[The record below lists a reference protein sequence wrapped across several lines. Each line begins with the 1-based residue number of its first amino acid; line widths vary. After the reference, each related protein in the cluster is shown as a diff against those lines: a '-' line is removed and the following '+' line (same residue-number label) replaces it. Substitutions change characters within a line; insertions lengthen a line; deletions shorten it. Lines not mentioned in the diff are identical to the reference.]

1 MPEINQMQLDNIGLV
16 IYYGRELESELRAL
30 GGTGIG
36 AGELVNSIRDRIPD
50 ALFRDICYMMGM
62 RNRFAHSSDGGEA
75 PGIPENFVPAEYS
88 AHAES
93 VLRRL
98 REMRAAREAAP
109 VSVKS
114 SRSDEATPELDELRR
129 MRGEF
134 RRRCRVLCCI
144 PLINWFYFLT
154 LSFGAFNRAAMP
166 LAALLLGILAVP
178 PAISGFTDMDKV
190 HLACA
195 AALLVASYALSLT
208 VFKGLTCR
216 IRWWWRLPFLNLI
229 KLCGV
234 VLSVINWKKL
244 LCGLAGLG
252 FDIWAVWAL
261 FASGRPW
268 RYFLT
273 GMIAAY
279 ALGLWYLIFAAPAE
293 REEDEA

>member
-30 GGTGIG
+30 GGTGVG

-62 RNRFAHSSDGGEA
+62 RNRFAHSPDGGEA
-75 PGIPENFVPAEYS
+75 PGIPENFVAAEYS

-98 REMRAAREAAP
+98 REMREVRESAP
-109 VSVKS
+109 ASLQS
-114 SRSDEATPELDELRR
+114 SSTGEATPELDELRR
-129 MRGEF
+129 LRGEF

-154 LSFGAFNRAAMP
+154 LIFGAFQRAAMP
-166 LAALLLGILAVP
+166 LAALLLAILAAP

-195 AALLVASYALSLT
+195 AALLAASYALSLT
-208 VFKGLTCR
+208 VFKSIPRR
-216 IRWWWRLPFLNLI
+216 IRWWWRLPLLNLI
-229 KLCGV
+229 KLCEV
-234 VLSVINWKKL
+234 VLSVIQWKKL
-244 LCGLAGLG
+244 LCGLAGLCL
-252 FDIWAVWAL
+252 DIWAVRAL
-261 FASGRPW
+261 FASAKPW

-273 GMIAAY
+273 GMITAY
-279 ALGLWYLIFAAPAE
+279 AIGLWYLIFAAPAD